1 MQVFCA
7 CRLVLGE
14 ERTHLAS
21 ILQDCQLVLP
31 LIEYEVREKSMIVEE
46 VADPS
51 AQSLEDC
58 EALEDR

>member
-1 MQVFCA
+1 ML
-7 CRLVLGE
+7 RK
-14 ERTHLAS
+14 ERAQLAS

-31 LIEYEVREKSMIVEE
+31 LIEYEVREESMVVEE

-58 EALEDR
+58 EALEDC

>member
-1 MQVFCA
+1 
-7 CRLVLGE
+7 VLGE
-14 ERTHLAS
+14 ERAHLAS

-51 AQSLEDC
+51 AQSLKDC